1 MILDGLFKA
10 IKSLWTKKTTTVV
23 TTSTPLNGAA
33 PSAPT
38 VTAVTTTTETPA
50 QIADADLTT
59 AITIVNNVKNA
70 LASPIAVL
78 VTDLIPGNVDDIIRE
93 QLVNDLPPL
102 AASLANI
109 KSFVDTADKSAQ
121 LNDILAQIRLS
132 PNMDM
137 DAFLHGLA
145 ARLLTKISPSGVT
158 WSLAVMAVEYF
169 FKNGFSEIVNAVKSI
184 VSDIKDDFAGTKQ
197 VDVPVAN
204 APALP
209 GPTTST
215 DTETTVTN

>member
-10 IKSLWTKKTTTVV
+10 IASLFKKKTTVVATNTVVDTAPGAGTSSAVV
-23 TTSTPLNGAA
+23 TT
-33 PSAPT
+33 
-38 VTAVTTTTETPA
+38 TAETPA
-50 QIADADLTT
+50 EIADTDLTA
-59 AITIVNNVKNA
+59 AITIVNNVRGA

-78 VTDLIPGNVDDIIRE
+78 VTDLIPGTVDDTVRE
-93 QLVNDLPPL
+93 ELVKDLPILL
-102 AASLANI
+102 AALANI

-145 ARLLTKISPSGVT
+145 ARVLTKISQGKSVT
-158 WSLAVMAVEYF
+158 WSIAVMAVEYF
-169 FKNGFSEIVNAVKSI
+169 FKNIFKSP
-184 VSDIKDDFAGTKQ
+184 AAAQ
-197 VDVPVAN
+197 VDVPVGA

-209 GPTTST
+209 GPA
-215 DTETTVTN
+215 DTNEGAPQTVN